1 VTAPADGKFLIN
13 VGLFANGNNARHA
26 MLTLQQA
33 KLPARSQK
41 IKFAK
46 GIRTRVRVGP
56 FASRAEAD
64 RAAEKI
70 RALRLDAMVIAQ

>member
-1 VTAPADGKFLIN
+1 
-13 VGLFANGNNARHA
+13 
-26 MLTLQQA
+26 
-33 KLPARSQK
+33 
-41 IKFAK
+41 
-46 GIRTRVRVGP
+46 VGP